1 LYTANCHSE
10 GLFPILFIFL
20 GSGQKTDSDIWGLQ
34 TVAER
39 VVDRVDEALKADIM
53 HWAAIYVMK
62 HSSG

>member
-1 LYTANCHSE
+1 LERKKA
-10 GLFPILFIFL
+10 
-20 GSGQKTDSDIWGLQ
+20 DSDIWGLQ